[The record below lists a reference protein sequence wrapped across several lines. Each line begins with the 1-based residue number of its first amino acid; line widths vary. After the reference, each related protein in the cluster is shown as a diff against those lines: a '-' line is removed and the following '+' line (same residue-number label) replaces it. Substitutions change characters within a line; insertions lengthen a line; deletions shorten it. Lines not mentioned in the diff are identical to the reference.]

1 MSGTRLRL
9 IPLTLTILLIGA
21 CVTQPLATD
30 GSAVVAADEGLMAVR
45 FVSNWKGNESAL
57 FEEMAFG
64 VTRDGAST
72 NEVLEMRSNDDA
84 QLIALQAGRYTWFQA
99 TIGTNYIRFDSD
111 ATFTI
116 SPDEITYVGDITLL
130 VTSKPFILIMDELS
144 VENNQDETLS
154 RLRLDYGALLD
165 DYSLSVQIAEL
176 DRSYPARADV
186 GRDYVESGSS
196 NKSKV
201 VPGSP

>member
-1 MSGTRLRL
+1 MSDRRLRL
-9 IPLTLTILLIGA
+9 VPLAFSILLISA
-21 CVTQPLATD
+21 CVTKPLATD
-30 GSAVVAADEGLMAVR
+30 GSAVVAEDEGLMAVR

-57 FEEMAFG
+57 FEELAFG

-84 QLIALQAGRYTWFQA
+84 QLIALQAGKYTWFQA

-116 SPDEITYVGDITLL
+116 SPGEITYVGDITLL
-130 VTSKPFILIMDELS
+130 VSSEPFILITDEVS

-154 RLRLDYGALLD
+154 RLRSDFGALLD

-176 DRSYPARADV
+176 QISRP
-186 GRDYVESGSS
+186 
-196 NKSKV
+196 
-201 VPGSP
+201 